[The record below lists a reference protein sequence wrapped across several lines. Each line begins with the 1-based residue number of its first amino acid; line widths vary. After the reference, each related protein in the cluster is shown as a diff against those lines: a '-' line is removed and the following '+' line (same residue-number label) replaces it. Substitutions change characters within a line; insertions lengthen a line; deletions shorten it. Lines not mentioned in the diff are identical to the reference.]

1 MPLEDGS
8 RFFRLQLGN
17 FDLALPVLM
26 ALLQLHVAVA
36 LLNKHQRV
44 RHLFFKLDHD
54 SFLLLSLVLQS
65 FNTLESLLDV
75 KLLLLFAHLLELHVM
90 FDFLSSLSGNLQVF
104 FEFIKGQY
112 GVSTADFECE

>member
-1 MPLEDGS
+1 VSLEDGP

-36 LLNKHQRV
+36 LLHKHQRV
-44 RHLFFKLDHD
+44 RHLFFELDHD
-54 SFLLLSLVLQS
+54 GFLLLGLMLQS
-65 FNTLESLLDV
+65 LNTLESLLDV
-75 KLLLLFAHLLELHVM
+75 KLLLFLAHLLQLHIV

-112 GVSTADFECE
+112 GVSTADFERK